1 MKQQDPILRAE
12 AMAHGLRRRIGAV
25 LFLRGFL
32 MLFSTSAF
40 VAGAAVLVVRS
51 FAGSV
56 SMAVPWGIA
65 AANFAA
71 CVLIALIVSCPWV
84 GKDCGMFLAGFSAT
98 LSTFSSLNYGVLKM
112 LRGRRYFSA
121 FLYFSMSALSTLIV
135 VLAAS

>member
-1 MKQQDPILRAE
+1 M
-12 AMAHGLRRRIGAV
+12 
-25 LFLRGFL
+25 
-32 MLFSTSAF
+32 SAF
-40 VAGAAVLVVRS
+40 FYFFMSALGAELRHILS
-51 FAGSV
+51 EFLDSENF
-56 SMAVPWGIA
+56 PWGIA

-84 GKDCGMFLAGFSAT
+84 GKDCGMLLAGFSAT